1 MISAIIFPTLLPEE
15 RTPQPRGE
23 LGLALSIRGH
33 FNECPFC
40 SMLLEI
46 LTDFFPLRSNFFLGG
61 GIRHGYRIIY
71 QINNFYF

>member
-46 LTDFFPLRSNFFLGG
+46 LTDFFPLRSNFFWGG
-61 GIRHGYRIIY
+61 DKTWIQDNIS
-71 QINNFYF
+71 NK